1 MTTALE
7 EYYEALDRLKGN
19 RPLRAPKGTRITN
32 DAVSLEAG
40 RGKGSI
46 KKSRALFADLIFAID
61 AAAAEQV
68 APAADGQEK
77 LAKTKAQVE
86 RYRVLYEEAIAR
98 EVSLLKENF
107 ELKRELKRLGG
118 PTILASGR
126 ERVLQD
132 VP

>member
-1 MTTALE
+1 MATALE

-19 RPLRAPKGTRITN
+19 RPLRVPRGTRITN

-61 AAAAEQV
+61 AAAAAQV
-68 APAADGQEK
+68 SPAAVDQ
-77 LAKTKAQVE
+77 AKAAKNKAQAE
-86 RYRVLYEEAIAR
+86 HYRALYEEAIAR

-107 ELKRELKRLGG
+107 ELKREL
-118 PTILASGR
+118 
-126 ERVLQD
+126 RVLAGR
-132 VP
+132 PF

>member
-1 MTTALE
+1 MATALE

-19 RPLRAPKGTRITN
+19 RPLRVPKGTRITN

-46 KKSRALFADLIFAID
+46 KKSRALFADLIFAINS
-61 AAAAEQV
+61 ATAEQM
-68 APAADGQEK
+68 APAEAGQEK
-77 LAKTKAQVE
+77 IAKTRAQVE
-86 RYRVLYEEAIAR
+86 HYRVLYEEAIAR

-118 PTILASGR
+118 PTVLVSGKQ
-126 ERVLQD
+126 LS
-132 VP
+132 